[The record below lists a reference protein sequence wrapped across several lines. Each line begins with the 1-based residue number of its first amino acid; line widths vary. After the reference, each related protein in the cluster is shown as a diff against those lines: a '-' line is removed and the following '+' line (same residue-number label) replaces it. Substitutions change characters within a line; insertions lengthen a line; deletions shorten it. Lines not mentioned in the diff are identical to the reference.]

1 MNRLFTRIY
10 AVVGVVLVASVVLVA
25 VLLPPV
31 EQVALDQQIR
41 GMAGVWPEDVASRFV
56 GGDNAAVA
64 SGLQRELGLPVSV
77 LPEEAVVGAVGS
89 FARRNL
95 AEGKPVVLL
104 HEAGPAIYVPL
115 TGQPVVAV
123 LRPPPPPPP
132 WTGPR
137 GALLVGVVLL
147 ALGAAVLLIVRP
159 IEQQLEAI
167 GAAAGRI
174 QHGELGAR
182 ADVQR
187 GDAAG
192 QLARSFNGMAA
203 RVQTI
208 VDTRKALLHGVAH
221 ELRTPL
227 ASLKFALELL
237 DDAPPD
243 AIGPRIEEIQG
254 DVLALEEL
262 VSELMRY
269 SALEGDG
276 ALERS
281 PTSMNDLLGHV
292 VDEARRLPRE
302 RTIEDDL
309 PPLPMVDL
317 DRRLVQRSLTN
328 LVNNAVRY
336 ADSTVRV
343 SAQIREDRLYVHV
356 DDDGPGVP
364 ADERDRI
371 FEPFV
376 RLDAARSRDTGGIGL
391 GLALARKGA
400 RAHDGDVEVGDSPL
414 GGARFT
420 WWLPLGAEPEPQGVL
435 ARLTG
440 TLRLKSRKTSKS
452 ERDG

>member
-10 AVVGVVLVASVVLVA
+10 AGVGLVLVASVVLVA
-25 VLLPPV
+25 MLLPPA
-31 EQVALDQQIR
+31 EQVTIDQQIR
-41 GMAGVWPEDVASRFV
+41 GMTGAWPDEVAVRFQGTEHDVAAKAL
-56 GGDNAAVA
+56 GE
-64 SGLQRELGLPVSV
+64 ELGVPVQV

-95 AEGKPVVLL
+95 GEGEPVVLL
-104 HEAGPAIYVPL
+104 HDAGPAIYVPL
-115 TGQPVVAV
+115 RGEPFVAV

-137 GALLVGVVLL
+137 GALLAGVVLL
-147 ALGAAVLLIVRP
+147 ALGAGVLAIVRP
-159 IEQQLEAI
+159 IERQLEAI
-167 GAAAGRI
+167 RAAAGRI
-174 QHGELGAR
+174 RGGDLSAR
-182 ADVQR
+182 ADVRR

-192 QLARSFNGMAA
+192 QLAQAFNGMAA
-203 RVQTI
+203 QVQTI
-208 VDTRKALLHGVAH
+208 VDTRRALLHGVAH

-227 ASLKFALELL
+227 ARLKFALELL
-237 DDAPPD
+237 EGADPL
-243 AIGPRIEEIQG
+243 RIEEIQG
-254 DVLALEEL
+254 DVVALEDL

-269 SALEGDG
+269 SQLEGEG
-276 ALERS
+276 ALELA
-281 PTSMNDLLGHV
+281 PTSLNDLLGV
-292 VDEARRLPRE
+292 VIDEARRLPGE
-302 RTIEDDL
+302 RTIEDAV
-309 PPLPMVDL
+309 PPLPAVAI

-343 SAQIREDRLYVHV
+343 SAAVEGRVLAVHI

-364 ADERDRI
+364 ESERGRI

-376 RLDAARSRDTGGIGL
+376 RLDAARSRDTGGMGL

-400 RAHDGDVEVGDSPL
+400 VAHGGDVVVSTSPL

-420 WWLPLGAEPEPQGVL
+420 WTLPLPVEEEAKGVL

-440 TLRLKSRKTSKS
+440 TLRLR
-452 ERDG
+452 RG